1 MSKRKLRDLPE
12 SLQAEMI
19 NTNNVDRHIYGTNNG
34 SVVKHGVDRSKKK
47 GNISHIVM
55 TTSSQFYS
63 EATLVNQVLKGE
75 MQRLNV
81 KPCYEIDPTSVEVIR
96 SVMTDSEKA
105 FMLARKYMKEDP
117 TFTLKTIWQRN
128 RNKAI
133 CARDVKI
140 VFELV
145 AKIKASTT
153 KTGLA

>member
-1 MSKRKLRDLPE
+1 MSKLKNLPK
-12 SLQAEMI
+12 SLQKAMI
-19 NTNNVDRHIYGTNNG
+19 DNNLVDRHIYGTDNG
-34 SVVKHGVDRSKKK
+34 AVVKHGVDRSKKK

-55 TTSSQFYS
+55 TTSSGFYS
-63 EATLVNQVLKGE
+63 EAALVNQVLHGE

-81 KPCYEIDPTSVEVIR
+81 KPCYDIDPTSVEVIR

-105 FMLARKYMKEDP
+105 FMLARKYMKDDP
-117 TFTLKTIWQRN
+117 SYTLKTIWQRN

-145 AKIKASTT
+145 AKIKASAT
-153 KTGLA
+153 KTGLG